1 MNIHYGVAPEG
12 ELGDMGSAIA
22 VNRRARHDYAL
33 LESYEAG
40 IVLQGTEV
48 KSLRGRGVSLQDSFA
63 SIERGEIFLH
73 NMHISPYEPGNRYNH
88 DPKRSRKLL
97 LHRQEIRKLTGKTSG
112 RGLTLVP
119 LRLYF
124 KRGKAKVE
132 ISLARGKRQYDKRET
147 IKRREADMEIR
158 KALRHKS
165 M

>member
-1 MNIHYGVAPEG
+1 
-12 ELGDMGSAIA
+12 MGNAIA
-22 VNRRARHDYAL
+22 VNRKARHDYAL

-48 KSLRGRGVSLQDSFA
+48 KSLRDRRANLQDSFA
-63 SIERGEIFLH
+63 SIDREEIFLH
-73 NMHISPYEPGNRYNH
+73 NMHIAPYESGNRYNH
-88 DPKRSRKLL
+88 EPNRSRKLL
-97 LHRQEIRKLTGKTSG
+97 LHRGEIRRLMGKMSG

-132 ISLARGKRQYDKRET
+132 ISLARGKTQYDKRET
-147 IKRREADMEIR
+147 IKKREADMEVQ

-165 M
+165 I

>member
-1 MNIHYGVAPEG
+1 MNN
-12 ELGDMGSAIA
+12 AIV

-48 KSLRGRGVSLQDSFA
+48 KSLRGRRANLQDSFA
-63 SIERGEIFLH
+63 SIDREEIFLH
-73 NMHISPYEPGNRYNH
+73 NMHIAPYEAGNRYNH
-88 DPKRSRKLL
+88 DPNRSRKLL
-97 LHRQEIRKLTGKTSG
+97 LHRGEIKRLMGKMSG

-132 ISLARGKRQYDKRET
+132 ISLARGKTQYDKRET
-147 IKRREADMEIR
+147 IKKREADMEVQ
-158 KALRHKS
+158 KALRHKRGR
-165 M
+165 